1 MLCMAHAAPHGVGCA
16 ISSTLATMLP
26 DELLARVQG
35 PARYIGSEFN
45 AVHKDPATVD
55 LRVVMCY
62 PDVYEVGMSHLGLH
76 VLCHVINRRPD
87 AWCERAFHPHP
98 DATALLRERAIPLHA
113 LESGDPL
120 AACDVI
126 GITLQ
131 HELTYASV
139 LSLLDLG
146 GVPVPAEERGAGDP
160 VVLGGGPCALNP
172 APMAA
177 FFDAFVMGDGEEA
190 VHEALDAIK
199 RLRGAGRRK
208 MLEGLAELDG
218 LYVPQVHDPA
228 TARIARRIVA
238 DLDAAPFPTR
248 PVVPWVEVVHDRA
261 QVEIARGCTRGC
273 RFCQAGMI
281 YRPVR
286 ERSAE
291 TVRCAAGE
299 IIRNTGHDEVALV
312 SLNCPDY
319 VGIEALIDGL
329 HRDLGRMRVS
339 VGLPSLRVDTFSV
352 GLAAKVQ
359 RVRKSGLTFAPEAG
373 SQRLRDAVNKGVT
386 EADLVAAA
394 RAAFE
399 AGWTTLKLYFMIGL
413 PTETEADVLAIPE
426 LTRTVA
432 RVGRETLGPRASRM
446 RINVSVANFVPKPHT
461 PFQWEGQVGR
471 EELRRRQGLLR
482 EAIRD
487 RQVSLSCHDA
497 DQSAVEAALA
507 RGGRA
512 TADAVLAAFGAGAF
526 LDAEAARFDFALW
539 QRAFAAAG
547 LDLDAEA
554 TRRFSPDERLPWEH
568 IDAGPSREFLLRECE
583 RAVAGEP
590 TGDCRQTGCGQC
602 GVARLA
608 PCATPQEAAC

>member
-1 MLCMAHAAPHGVGCA
+1 
-16 ISSTLATMLP
+16 MLP
-26 DELLARVQG
+26 DELLSLVQG

-62 PDVYEVGMSHLGLH
+62 PHVYEVGMSHLGLH
-76 VLCHVINRRPD
+76 ILCHVINRRPD

-98 DATALLRERAIPLHA
+98 DATTLLRERAIPLRA

-120 AACDVI
+120 RACDVI

-139 LSLLDLG
+139 LSMLDLG
-146 GVPVPAEERGAGDP
+146 GVPLLAGKRSADDP
-160 VVLGGGPCALNP
+160 IVLGGGPCALNP
-172 APMAA
+172 EPMAP
-177 FFDAFVMGDGEEA
+177 FFDAFVIGDGEEA
-190 VHEALDAIK
+190 VHEALDVVK
-199 RLRGAGRRK
+199 GCRSAGRRAT
-208 MLEGLAELDG
+208 LEGLAELEG
-218 LYVPQVHDPA
+218 VYVPQVHDPA

-273 RFCQAGMI
+273 RFCQAGML

-286 ERSAE
+286 ERRAE
-291 TVRCAAGE
+291 TIRRAAGE

-319 VGIEALIDGL
+319 VDVEALIDGL
-329 HRDLGRMRVS
+329 HRDLGHMRVS
-339 VGLPSLRVDTFSV
+339 VGLPSLRIDTFSV

-373 SQRLRDAVNKGVT
+373 SQRLRDAINKGVT

-426 LTRTVA
+426 LVRTVA
-432 RVGRETLGPRASRM
+432 RVGRETLGPKASRM
-446 RINVSVANFVPKPHT
+446 RLNVSVANFVPKPHT

-482 EAIRD
+482 GAIRD
-487 RQVSLSCHDA
+487 RQVSLSCHDPEQTA
-497 DQSAVEAALA
+497 LEAALA

-512 TADAVLAAFGAGAF
+512 TADAVMAAFCAGAF

-554 TRRFSPDERLPWEH
+554 TREFPPAQRLPWEH
-568 IDAGPSREFLLRECE
+568 IDGGVSREFLLRERE
-583 RAVAGEP
+583 RATAGEP
-590 TGDCRQTGCGQC
+590 TGDCRLAGCAQC

-608 PCATPQEAAC
+608 RCVPGREAAP